1 MTALLILTPFPI
13 LAMVVLTDHFARRKT
28 GRILSKLAF
37 TLAVCA
43 EIPMMVW
50 VHRSVADES
59 LALYIAYGGAILTVY
74 AESVSYTHL
83 RAHETVLDLLFRLLL
98 EKNT

>member
-74 AESVSYTHL
+74 AEYWLTQVFIDWVL
-83 RAHETVLDLLFRLLL
+83 RRFNRQGT
-98 EKNT
+98 TQGT